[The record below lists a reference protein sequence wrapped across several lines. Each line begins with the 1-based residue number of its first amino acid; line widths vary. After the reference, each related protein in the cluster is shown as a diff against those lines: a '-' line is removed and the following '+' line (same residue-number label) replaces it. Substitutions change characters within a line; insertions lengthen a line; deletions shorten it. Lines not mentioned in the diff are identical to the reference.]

1 MLHSGC
7 AHQCILYLCRT
18 KTMTADID
26 DVIHSPSYLV
36 VSIFRAECSIT
47 SEIIT

>member
-1 MLHSGC
+1 MLHCGC
-7 AHQCILYLCRT
+7 SHQCVLYLCRT

-36 VSIFRAECSIT
+36 VSLVRAECSIT
-47 SEIIT
+47 SEITT

>member
-1 MLHSGC
+1 MDGC
-7 AHQCILYLCRT
+7 SHQRVLYLCCT
-18 KTMTADID
+18 KTMTADVD
-26 DVIHSPSYLV
+26 DVIHPPSYLV